1 MPVQNKTRF
10 ATLLAIAMHLAGAV
24 GIIFGLDELFAKLTP
39 FNLLTM
45 FGLLIWTLPART
57 SKVLVFFLVASITGL
72 ACEMI
77 GVQTGALFGNYAY
90 SDILGWK
97 FNGVPVLI
105 GINWF
110 IVVYASGMLALQL
123 RHLISVYI
131 PIPGKAIYSK
141 WIGLSVIIDGALI
154 ATIFDWIME
163 PAAVKLGFWSW
174 GGGQIPMLNYF
185 TWFLVSI
192 LILFLFSRLKLKQH
206 PFAVN
211 LLLIQAAFFLMV
223 R

>member
-1 MPVQNKTRF
+1 MPVQTKTRY
-10 ATLLAIAMHLAGAV
+10 ATILAIAMHLAGAI
-24 GIIFGLDELFAKLTP
+24 GIIFGLEKLFAILTP

-45 FGLLIWTLPART
+45 FGLMIWTLPERT
-57 SKVLVFFLVASITGL
+57 SKVLLFFLIASLTGL
-72 ACEMI
+72 VCEMI
-77 GVQTGALFGNYAY
+77 GVNTGVLFGHYAY

-97 FNGVPVLI
+97 IRGVPVLI

-110 IVVYASGMLALQL
+110 IVVYASAMLALQL
-123 RHLISVYI
+123 RHLITTHI
-131 PIPGKAIYSK
+131 PFPGKAIYSK
-141 WIGLSVIIDGALI
+141 WIGISVIIDGALI
-154 ATIFDWIME
+154 ATIFDWVME

-174 GGGQIPMLNYF
+174 EGGQIPLLNYL
-185 TWFLVSI
+185 TWFIVSM

-206 PFAVN
+206 AFAVN

>member
-1 MPVQNKTRF
+1 MLLQHRTRM
-10 ATLLAIAMHLAGAV
+10 ATILAIAMHLAGAM
-24 GIIFGLDELFAKLTP
+24 GIIFGLEELFAKLTP

-45 FGLLIWTLPART
+45 FGLMIWTLPQRS
-57 SKVLVFFLVASITGL
+57 SKVLLFFLMAAITGL

-77 GVQTGALFGNYAY
+77 GVKTGALFGDYIY

-97 FNGVPVLI
+97 INGVPALI

-110 IVVYASGMLALQL
+110 IVVYASAMLALQL
-123 RHLISVYI
+123 RQLIAAHL
-131 PIPGKAIYSK
+131 PLPGKAIYSK
-141 WIGLSVIIDGALI
+141 WIGMSVIIDGALI
-154 ATIFDWIME
+154 ATLFDWVME

-174 GGGQIPMLNYF
+174 EGGHIPLLNYL
-185 TWFLVSI
+185 TWFFVSM

-206 PFAVN
+206 QFAVN